1 MSPIEV
7 LLNEA
12 RIAISDGNF
21 ETALANCLTILDTHS
36 GHPEALKLAAQLSNK
51 TGKLDQAKNYYQQA
65 IALWPQ
71 QPEFRFGLGIV
82 FLKQNKYD
90 PAEAAFLK
98 ALAIDARYVRALV
111 NLGAIAYHK
120 HQYEQALQYFN
131 QALAL
136 EPGNASAYI
145 NRGNCHQRKG
155 NAELAANDFEKAIE
169 LNGADKAAHYNLG
182 NLKLSLKENDKALV
196 HYEEALK
203 IDPCYAEA
211 YFNKA
216 LIYYNQKKYE
226 LAVEF
231 YLKAIQNKKD
241 YIDAYINI
249 AVALFSLNKPLKALQ
264 YYQVV
269 IQLDPTNFTAYANMG
284 NTLRKLRRRDD
295 AVKCYQHALKLN
307 DKLYEAHYNV
317 GQVYREL
324 HQYAQSIHHFER
336 ALEIK
341 PDYEYL
347 HGVLIYTKLYSCDW
361 HGLDQMTEELL
372 ENIKLGKKVSTTFPL
387 FIITGDEK
395 LHLKSAQ
402 IWLQDKHYYNPLPFD
417 PPKTA
422 RSSKI
427 KLGFYSADFRFHPVS
442 LWLAEQIDHHDRDK
456 FELYAFSYR
465 NDNKDPMHMR
475 MREKFDHFYEVDQ
488 LSDSEVVKLSRQVG
502 IDIALDLGGDT
513 QDSRPDIFA
522 MRAAPIQINHLGFPG
537 SFGSDYTDFIITDEH
552 AIPKASQPYYTEK
565 IIYVPCNYTYDTK
578 RQLTREPM
586 TRADFDLPENG
597 FVFTCQNGNQKITHQ
612 VFEIWMRLL
621 KNVPGSVL
629 WLLLPNATALANLRK
644 EAKIRGVD
652 PDRMIFTKRDS
663 VPVAKEYER
672 IGRYLASY
680 KLADLFLD
688 TLPYNAGTTA
698 VDALWAGLPVITQT
712 GSAQVGRMAT
722 SILHAIELPE
732 LVTKTAAAYEAL
744 ALDLALNPDKL
755 NHIKSKLEQNRHATA
770 LFDVIGNTRHIE
782 NAYIQIFNDYSS
794 GKLHERSNLTA

>member
-1 MSPIEV
+1 MSRIED

-12 RIAISDGNF
+12 KIAIRDGNF
-21 ETALANCLTILDTHS
+21 ETALANCLTLLETQS
-36 GHPEALKLAAQLSNK
+36 THPEALKLAAQLSNK
-51 TGKLDQAKNYYQQA
+51 TGKLDQAEKYYQQA

-71 QPEFRFGLGIV
+71 QPEFPFGLGIV

-182 NLKLSLKENDKALV
+182 NLKLSLKENDKALA

-324 HQYAQSIHHFER
+324 HQYDQSIHHFER

-387 FIITGDEK
+387 FIITDDEA

-402 IWLQDKHYYNPLPFD
+402 TWLSDKHRYNPLPFEVNG
-417 PPKTA
+417 
-422 RSSKI
+422 RSKSKKI
-427 KLGFYSADFRFHPVS
+427 RLGFFSADFRFHPVS
-442 LWLAEQIDHHDRDK
+442 LWLAEQIDHHDRNK

-475 MREKFDHFYEVDQ
+475 MREKFDHFYEVDH
-488 LSDSEVVKLSRQVG
+488 LSDNEVVKLSRQVG

-522 MRAAPIQINHLGFPG
+522 KRAAPIQINHLGFPG
-537 SFGSDYTDFIITDEH
+537 SFGSDYTDYIIADQH
-552 AIPKASQPYYTEK
+552 AIPLASQPFYTEK
-565 IIYVPCNYTYDTK
+565 FFHIPSNYTYDSYRK
-578 RQLTREPM
+578 VSNLVLDRSE
-586 TRADFDLPENG
+586 FGLPETG
-597 FVFTCQNGNQKITHQ
+597 FVFTCQNGNQKISPK
-612 VFEIWMRLL
+612 VFDIWMRLL
-621 KNVPGSVL
+621 QQVPGSVL
-629 WLLLPNATALANLRK
+629 WLLQPNATALANLQK
-644 EAKIRGVD
+644 EAKARDID
-652 PDRMIFTKRDS
+652 PHRLVFTKRES
-663 VPVAKEYER
+663 VPADQEYDR

-698 VDALWAGLPVITQT
+698 IDALWAGLPVLTQT
-712 GSAQVGRMAT
+712 GQAQVGRMAT
-722 SILHAIELPE
+722 SALHAIEMPE
-732 LVTKTAAAYEAL
+732 LITKTAEEYEAL
-744 ALDLALNPDKL
+744 ALALALNPEKL
-755 NHIKSKLEQNRHATA
+755 KLIKNKLEKNRLTTA
-770 LFDVIGNTRHIE
+770 LFDTAGNTRHIE
-782 NAYIQIFNDYSS
+782 NAYISIFNSHPL
-794 GKLHERSNLTA
+794 GLANE